1 MKKSVTVQARIEPQL
16 KKEADSVIKK
26 LGLTPSQ
33 VVNALYAQI
42 VLNQGIP
49 FELKLPNETTLVAMD
64 ELEKGGGTV
73 YDSVDEMFDD
83 LDD

>member
-16 KKEADSVIKK
+16 KKEADSVIRK

-49 FELKLPNETTLVAMD
+49 FELKLPNETTLAAMD
-64 ELEKGGGTV
+64 ELENGGGTV
-73 YDSVDEMFDD
+73 YDTVDDMFDD